1 MKKVIFSLFCAV
13 FLSLNLAG
21 CVPLIVGG
29 AVGAV
34 GGYAV
39 SKDTIQGDT
48 DKPFDAIWN
57 SALEIARLRGTIK
70 KDDYDKGRIEFIA
83 RDSSLVWISV
93 SRLTQTA
100 NRVRVSSRRFHFP
113 NLALA
118 QDIFVKVME
127 DAR

>member
-57 SALEIARLRGTIK
+57 SALETARLRGTIK